1 MMRGTK
7 EEKVIYEN
15 KKKQQQ
21 HETQNKN
28 KQHDVSTCASS
39 EQSFKRF
46 PFHSLTHTQTNERH
60 KERECVN
67 VCGELERE
75 SDFPFRDIQTSDGE
89 FNPLLENM

>member
-15 KKKQQQ
+15 KKKQQ

-28 KQHDVSTCASS
+28 KQHDVGTCASS

-60 KERECVN
+60 RERGSV
-67 VCGELERE
+67 
-75 SDFPFRDIQTSDGE
+75 
-89 FNPLLENM
+89 